1 VVALVDP
8 FSTSTSLIFN
18 AWPLNCVLCSASSLG
33 VSIGQYTPSLPLSQ
47 HLIPSF
53 NMPTLTTMQRHCTSQ
68 PPKRQF
74 ALPHRAQGP
83 FRPYPPRNVPPLSTV
98 ALACLSASNP
108 RLLSTT
114 ILSYPCPSCRKNS
127 SPRLVPNSSIIAH
140 IQRHLLTF
148 QSSSRGRSRPPYMDF
163 FLPICRCHE
172 SISYETPRFG
182 GDDILC

>member
-1 VVALVDP
+1 MHGR
-8 FSTSTSLIFN
+8 LI
-18 AWPLNCVLCSASSLG
+18 ACCVLPHPSASQSDSTHPLFLFRNILFLH
-33 VSIGQYTPSLPLSQ
+33 SICPRLQPCNVIA
-47 HLIPSF
+47 HR
-53 NMPTLTTMQRHCTSQ
+53 N